1 MSIHRNGATE
11 VSKWKVFTGHK
22 ATKLKATAHATRT
35 GFETNIT
42 LHSVPAFV
50 QVRAYD
56 GA

>member
-1 MSIHRNGATE
+1 MSMHRNGATE
-11 VSKWKVFTGHK
+11 VSKWKVFTGDK